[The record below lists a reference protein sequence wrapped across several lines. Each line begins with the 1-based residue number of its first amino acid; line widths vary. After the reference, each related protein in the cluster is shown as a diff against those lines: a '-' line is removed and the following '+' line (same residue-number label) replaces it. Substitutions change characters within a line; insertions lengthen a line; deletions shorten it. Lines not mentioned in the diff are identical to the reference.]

1 MSMQN
6 FQHNIT
12 KNFSNNLKK
21 LGEFFE
27 DLNKQIPS
35 ENVRQVLSHALDW
48 LRPYFAA
55 FGFRISRLNQELIE
69 IVIPLE
75 EQNRDQ
81 QGRPLEGVVVF
92 AACEAYKI
100 LWKKQ
105 FEKDQ
110 LRIQIEKV
118 EMQTANDP
126 KTELRIRY
134 EISGLQRE
142 VVISEIDN
150 LKKCKQEALLL
161 GYDENDQLCVEI
173 KIEAALTYN
182 ALLDWK

>member
-6 FQHNIT
+6 FQQNIT

-27 DLNKQIPS
+27 ELNKQIPS
-35 ENVRQVLSHALDW
+35 ENVRQVLNHALDW

-81 QGRPLEGVVVF
+81 QGVPLEGVIVF

-110 LRIQIEKV
+110 LRIQIERV
-118 EMQTANDP
+118 EMQTA
-126 KTELRIRY
+126 KMAKQELRLRY
-134 EISGLQRE
+134 EISGLKKE
-142 VVISEIDN
+142 VVISEISN
-150 LKKCKQEALLL
+150 LKKCKQEALLF

-173 KIEAALTYN
+173 KIDSLLSFN